1 MKALKVGIIN
11 YRSRSAYALKL
22 LKGKKTTSQIA
33 TICGMTPQT
42 VSRLK
47 RDHGF
52 LDAKKD

>member
-33 TICGMTPQT
+33 AIVGITPADRQSPQT
-42 VSRLK
+42 GPRLP
-47 RDHGF
+47 
-52 LDAKKD
+52 